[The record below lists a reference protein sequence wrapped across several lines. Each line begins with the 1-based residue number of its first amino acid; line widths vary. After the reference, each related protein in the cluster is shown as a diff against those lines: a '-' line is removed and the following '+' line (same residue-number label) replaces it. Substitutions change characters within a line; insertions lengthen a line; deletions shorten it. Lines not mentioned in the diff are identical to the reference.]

1 MKVRLSDAMVR
12 LRLEREEVEG
22 LSNGES
28 VCLSLPLQPTSLT
41 IRLEPIAGAHAEADT
56 RDGLRIG
63 IPSGWLP
70 GWADSD
76 TVGFDFHTDAS
87 SSTPESSILRIVV
100 EKDFPCAHD
109 GEGPPKP
116 VRMS

>member
-12 LRLEREEVEG
+12 FRLDREEVED
-22 LSNGES
+22 LSRGEP
-28 VCLSLPLQPTSLT
+28 VYLSLPVEPTSLT
-41 IRLEPIAGAHAEADT
+41 IRLEPIAGVRATADY

-70 GWADSD
+70 GWVDSE
-76 TVGFDFHTDAS
+76 TVGFDFEVETSLPTSEAS
-87 SSTPESSILRIVV
+87 MLRIVV